1 MPLPRAGD
9 STVANQSVKADLVL
23 HGGEVLGWPGS
34 DSVAI
39 AAGRIVDHGPFAR
52 LKGCVGPRT
61 HLVKLAGRTVAPG
74 FIDSHI
80 HFLEAA
86 AVKTGTSLGRCRTL
100 GDLLGDLRA
109 AAGKT
114 PPGNWLRAFGCDET
128 MLAEKRGPTRGELD
142 QSVPKNPLR
151 LRHQT
156 LHGSWLNTRAIN
168 QLGLESPQFRP
179 PDGAQMLR
187 DATGRLSGFCVGMEE
202 WLGAHLPRV
211 TPAEIESR
219 AGVMS
224 RELAA
229 AGVTAFTDA
238 TVRNGPAE
246 FALFAR
252 LASSGA
258 ISQRVGV
265 MLGAAQL
272 DALPQVVEHARAG
285 RIRIAALKFMPA
297 GGGNGG
303 GWMARSTRM
312 GLAGGLD
319 CAYHAT
325 ELEELEQ
332 ALDAIEV
339 ARRQFASDRPL
350 PLCRIEHGG
359 TILPDLIARIA
370 ASGAWVVSNPGF
382 VHFRGPKYLEEPGLV
397 PHLYRARSLLAAG
410 IELVGATDA
419 PVTPARPLAAIAAA
433 ISRSTMDGE
442 VLAAEEGLES
452 SEALAMFTRDAAR
465 LARIDAGEIAS
476 DKLADLIVLPRNPV
490 TLSPAELQSL
500 PVDMTLIGGR
510 IVYERGRPAVAYSD
524 SAELH
529 SV

>member
-1 MPLPRAGD
+1 MQPRRVGD
-9 STVANQSVKADLVL
+9 STVTSQTVKADLVL
-23 HGGEVLGWPGS
+23 HEGEVLGRPGS

-39 AAGRIVDHGPFAR
+39 AAGRIVDLGPFAR
-52 LKGCVGPRT
+52 LKTCVGPRT
-61 HLVKLAGRTVAPG
+61 HLVKLAGRIVAPG

-86 AVKTGTSLGRCRTL
+86 AAVTGISLRRCRTL
-100 GDLLGDLRA
+100 GDLLADLRVTA
-109 AAGKT
+109 AKT

-128 MLAEKRGPTRGELD
+128 MLAEKRGPTRDELE

-156 LHGSWLNTRAIN
+156 LHGSWLNSRAIN
-168 QLGLESPQFRP
+168 QLGLESPTFRP
-179 PDGAQMLR
+179 PDGGQMFR
-187 DATGRLSGFCVGMEE
+187 DASGRLNGLFVGMEE
-202 WLGAHLPRV
+202 WFSAHLPRA

-219 AGVMS
+219 ASVMS

-229 AGVTAFTDA
+229 AGVTGFTDA

-246 FALFAR
+246 IALFAR
-252 LASSGA
+252 LTSSGA

-265 MLGAAQL
+265 MLGAPHL
-272 DALPQVVEHARAG
+272 DALPQAMERARAG
-285 RIRIAALKFMPA
+285 GIRIAALKFMPA
-297 GGGNGG
+297 GDRNPGG
-303 GWMARSTRM
+303 MARSTRI
-312 GLAGGLD
+312 GLANGLD

-325 ELEELEQ
+325 EIEDLEQ

-339 ARRQFASDRPL
+339 ARRQFASDRAL

-359 TILPDLIARIA
+359 TISPDLIARIA

-382 VHFRGPKYLEEPGLV
+382 LHFRGPKYLEEPGLV
-397 PHLYRARSLLAAG
+397 PHLYRVRSLLAAG

-433 ISRSTMDGE
+433 ISRSTVDGR
-442 VLAAEEGLES
+442 VLAPEERLES
-452 SEALAMFTRDAAR
+452 SEAFAMFTRGAAR

-476 DKLADLIVLPRNPV
+476 DKLADLIVLPRNPL
-490 TLSPAELQSL
+490 TLNPAELLSL

-510 IVYERGRPAVAYSD
+510 VVYERGRPAVAYSD